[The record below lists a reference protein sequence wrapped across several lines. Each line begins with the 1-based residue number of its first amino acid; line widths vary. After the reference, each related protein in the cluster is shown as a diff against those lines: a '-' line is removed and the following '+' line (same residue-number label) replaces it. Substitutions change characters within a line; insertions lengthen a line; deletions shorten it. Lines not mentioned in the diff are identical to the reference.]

1 MTRQLDKVRA
11 VSVAHGVEIN
21 YIEAALVVSL
31 YIIIQVVI
39 CFGKDFLFYSYS

>member
-21 YIEAALVVSL
+21 YIEAALVVSRTLL
-31 YIIIQVVI
+31 Y
-39 CFGKDFLFYSYS
+39 KL